1 MKMKWLVVGIVMV
14 VGASLVLSAAFADPP
29 TPGEDAHSTESHFG
43 GNVVTAEEAV
53 DDDWRRDQ
61 ANAESPDQPI
71 SIEICTEKH
80 HAEPI
85 FVSGVNPFNEPV
97 IIRIAVCDVAKV
109 QAAYKDGMARSTAWE
124 KAVQQ
129 ARAKVQGTA
138 AAIAKLQA
146 QLDGMKKK
154 RGEKYEK
161 LVTAIATAT
170 ANNQAYA
177 RVRSKELDAMRLQAQ
192 QANREAQERAVEA
205 VAKVHSTELVI
216 PTSIAIY
223 NVPAM
228 DITAEVIEEINKK
241 AE

>member
-14 VGASLVLSAAFADPP
+14 VGASLVLSVAF
-29 TPGEDAHSTESHFG
+29 GVGGQIHSTENHEHDEFG
-43 GNVVTAEEAV
+43 NKKT
-53 DDDWRRDQ
+53 
-61 ANAESPDQPI
+61 
-71 SIEICTEKH
+71 EIA
-80 HAEPI
+80 HAPASELEVAFEPTPHQ

-228 DITAEVIEEINKK
+228 DITAEVIEEINFDRQK